1 MKKLVFTVLAGLA
14 VLVFVA
20 GACSRSSLSSSR
32 GLDSSA
38 GNGTVSKPGSA
49 GAPGPGGESQPPA
62 DTSGKGQWGAITT
75 AAQAPTSGTRLI
87 VRNASLD
94 IQVDDVTASLDGI
107 TQAAAQAGGY
117 VVSATASDDGRTIS
131 AAISVRVPAEKF
143 DQVLKSIRASAIRI
157 FTDNISSQDVSQE
170 YVDLQSQ
177 LTNLKAT
184 EQQLLKILQQAGTVT
199 ETLSV
204 QREITTV
211 QGNIEQT
218 KGRIQFLEQST
229 ATSLI
234 EVRLR
239 GSGLVSDFAASATN
253 VNTGEEITF
262 TDRPSGGTTP
272 YSYQWSFG
280 DGSLSDQKSPSH
292 TYNKA
297 GFYSVSLKVTDNK
310 SLSATETKK
319 SYINVTQAE
328 GWSARSTFSDAAGM
342 LGAIGKGLLTA
353 AIYLLLLSPIWGGA
367 LALGLWLSHRAKKKK
382 S

>member
-1 MKKLVFTVLAGLA
+1 MKKLVFTLLAALLA
-14 VLVFVA
+14 LVFVA
-20 GACSRSSLSSSR
+20 GACARSSPTGSR
-32 GLDSSA
+32 GVDSNA

-49 GAPGPGGESQPPA
+49 GAPGPAGEFQPPA

-75 AAQAPTSGTRLI
+75 AAQASTSGTRLI
-87 VRNASLD
+87 VRNAALD
-94 IQVDDVTASLDGI
+94 IQVDDVVAGVDGI

-131 AAISVRVPAEKF
+131 ASISVRVPAEKF
-143 DQVLKSIRASAIRI
+143 DQVLKAIRASAIRI

-184 EQQLLKILQQAGTVT
+184 EQQLLKILQQTGTVT

-204 QREITTV
+204 QREITMV

-218 KGRIQFLEQST
+218 KGRIQFLEQSA

-234 EVRLR
+234 EVKLR
-239 GSGLVSDFAASATN
+239 GSGLVSDFSASATN

-280 DGSLSDQKSPSH
+280 DGSSSDQKSPSH
-292 TYNKA
+292 VYSKA

-328 GWSARSTFSDAAGM
+328 GWSARSTFSDAAEVLAAVGR
-342 LGAIGKGLLTA
+342 GLLTV
-353 AIYLLLLSPIWGGA
+353 AIYLLLLSPVWGVA
-367 LALGLWLSHRAKKKK
+367 LGVGLWLSHRAKKKK